1 MSTTSMFGKT
11 YTTIGSSDSNFLIKT
26 KGDFKIQ
33 WGGKFIDVIKDGKI
47 ASGNSNFFNNVSSKE
62 DISEDGIYIISTEV
76 GNEVWLCVEGTKINI
91 AGEIGTTYVSFLAEQ
106 KDITSDQ
113 KYTALYNAG
122 LYYPTLED
130 AQKAGIKAGI
140 VYIEGD
146 NKIYIVKNGQLL
158 EYTDS
163 LKNLEDSKD
172 VVAGTFDELF
182 IGPLRIY
189 NKNNSSIINSDNLS
203 LTINGIEYLGIGK
216 EISISKNI
224 SIKDNTYLQSLGAN
238 SNSGF
243 RIYKNNFNSVL
254 EVDSIIWR
262 NINEELNVPSNK
274 LYSTISNV
282 ITNIQNKVTTEE
294 NTEENIEA
302 NTEEQETITENLAI
316 CTLKYK
322 NEFSVDQKIYILIG
336 QTNSCS
342 ISIRPEEGQV
352 IIQATLEEEVQQNT
366 DIEITYSINKTEY
379 STIITIE
386 PENNSGQYIHTYEG
400 EVSEYSII
408 NSTST
413 ENIIFDNI
421 KQPKTF
427 LEFEIQE
434 IEGQT
439 ITLNLGSYQYSQ
451 FKNKALNQWIYASNV
466 PLIEIQKGCIKV
478 LNREQDNIIHS
489 AIGNIEGIE
498 DIENY
503 VGMYSDNFIG
513 INSQLYDC
521 TFKLKTEYPRYD
533 SSISIPSDFN
543 DIKYNNVIPNITW
556 VKQLISNPTDN
567 IPSGIITMFNGK
579 SPIPTGWA
587 LCDGNNGTPNL
598 IGQFIKGTSGEIGQN
613 NYIVNE
619 TPSEDSTNNSYSLIF
634 IMKL

>member
-282 ITNIQNKVTTEE
+282 ITHIQNKVTVEE

-302 NTEEQETITENLAI
+302 NTEEQETIIENLAI

-322 NEFSVDQKIYILIG
+322 NEFSVGQKIYILIG
-336 QTNSCS
+336 QTNLCS
-342 ISIRPEEGQV
+342 IRIHPEEGQV
-352 IIQATLEEEVQQNT
+352 IIQAILEEEVQQNT
-366 DIEITYSINKTEY
+366 DIEITYSINNKEY
-379 STIITIE
+379 SITITIK
-386 PENNSGQYIHTYEG
+386 PESNSGQYIHTYEG

-451 FKNKALNQWIYASNV
+451 FENKALNQWIYASNV

-478 LNREQDNIIHS
+478 LNREQDDIIHS

-498 DIENY
+498 GIENY

-521 TFKLKTEYPRYD
+521 TFKLRTEYPRYD

-556 VKQLISNPTDN
+556 VKQLISNPIDN
-567 IPSGIITMFNGK
+567 IPSGVITMFNGQ
-579 SPIPTGWA
+579 SSIPTGWA